1 MTYARQ
7 STASNKSS
15 MRLKKRALQTSAA
28 FVLVAL
34 TLSSLDTIHA
44 FSESFSRGPQHL
56 TPSPTFSPLLSGRS
70 KLPKGSSNP
79 STSTLFPRIDPATRS
94 REHYHQPLR
103 TVSISSALFYAPNPD
118 TSKTAPM
125 VAQAFY
131 SSHKSNRNPTL
142 PKWHTSSPSSS
153 TLNSTFPPL
162 SNSVLSSSDTL
173 PSFPTA
179 HGLLSPETVL
189 RMENRMKTQQ
199 GGGEEMVQF
208 RTVNMFLDR
217 YKKEGPM
224 ACLPFLSDGEV
235 LPRLTEAMRDIL

>member
-7 STASNKSS
+7 STASNKNS
-15 MRLKKRALQTSAA
+15 KRRQKRNLQTSAA
-28 FVLVAL
+28 LALVAL

-56 TPSPTFSPLLSGRS
+56 TPSPTFSPLLSGRP
-70 KLPKGSSNP
+70 KLPRSSSNP
-79 STSTLFPRIDPATRS
+79 STLFPRIDPATRS

-103 TVSISSALFYAPNPD
+103 TVSSALFYAPNPD

-142 PKWHTSSPSSS
+142 PKWHTSPSSS

-189 RMENRMKTQQ
+189 RMENRMRTQQ

-224 ACLPFLSDGEV
+224 ACLPFLSDEEV

>member
-15 MRLKKRALQTSAA
+15 KRRQKRNLQTSAA
-28 FVLVAL
+28 LALVAL

-70 KLPKGSSNP
+70 KLPRSSSNP
-79 STSTLFPRIDPATRS
+79 STLFPRIDPATRS

-103 TVSISSALFYAPNPD
+103 TVSSALFYAPNPD

-142 PKWHTSSPSSS
+142 PKWHTSPSSS

-224 ACLPFLSDGEV
+224 ACLPFLSDEEV

>member
-1 MTYARQ
+1 MNYAKK
-7 STASNKSS
+7 STSSNKISK
-15 MRLKKRALQTSAA
+15 RLKKRALPTPAA
-28 FVLVAL
+28 LVLVAF
-34 TLSSLDTIHA
+34 TLSSLDTTHS

-56 TPSPTFSPLLSGRS
+56 TPSPTFSPLLSGRTKS
-70 KLPKGSSNP
+70 SRILSNP
-79 STSTLFPRIDPATRS
+79 STLFPHIDPATRS
-94 REHYHQPLR
+94 REQYHQPPR
-103 TVSISSALFYAPNPD
+103 TVSSALFYAPNPD

-131 SSHKSNRNPTL
+131 SSHKSNRNPTK
-142 PKWHTSSPSSS
+142 PKWHTSPSSS

-189 RMENRMKTQQ
+189 RMENRMKMQQ

-224 ACLPFLSDGEV
+224 ACLPFLSDEEV

>member
-7 STASNKSS
+7 STASNKNS
-15 MRLKKRALQTSAA
+15 KRRQKRNLQTSAA
-28 FVLVAL
+28 LALVAL

-70 KLPKGSSNP
+70 KLPRSSSNP
-79 STSTLFPRIDPATRS
+79 STLFPRIDPATRS

-103 TVSISSALFYAPNPD
+103 TVSSALFYAPNPD

-142 PKWHTSSPSSS
+142 PKWHTSPSSS

-224 ACLPFLSDGEV
+224 ACLPFLSDEEV